1 MTDSQ
6 PTAPR
11 IQRREVWVDL
21 PAEYPGFRAR
31 VWVNPPSK
39 LWAALGSG
47 EKDRQLEAVTQ
58 VVLEHNGW
66 LDYDGNVFP
75 SPDKSEFW
83 DAIPDELCAVLLTVI
98 QKKMGDLPNSLIP
111 QRRR

>member
-1 MTDSQ
+1 MTDAQ
-6 PTAPR
+6 AQAPR

-39 LWAALGSG
+39 LWASLGSG
-47 EKDRQLEAVTQ
+47 DKVKQIEAVTKI
-58 VVLEHNGW
+58 VIEHNGW
-66 LDYDGNVFP
+66 LDYDGSEYP
-75 SPDKSEFW
+75 SPDTEAFW

-111 QRRR
+111 RGRR